1 MIRAVVD
8 TNVVFEGLTSLSAAS
23 QVMDAWVERRFVPC
37 VSTALALEYE
47 EVLTNKLGAK
57 KGPAAL
63 KALQALLDR
72 AQFVP
77 IHYRVRPAS
86 PDPDDDFVLE
96 AAYNSGAVVVTRNL
110 KDLKAAGASLG
121 IVVRTP
127 DEFLE
132 DLDQEVP
139 GWPA

>member
-8 TNVVFEGLTSLSAAS
+8 TNVVFEGLTSLSAAG
-23 QVMDAWVERRFVPC
+23 QVMDAWARRSFVPC

-47 EVLTNKLGAK
+47 EVLTNKLGARK
-57 KGPAAL
+57 RPVAL

-72 AQFVP
+72 AEFVA

-96 AAYNSGAVVVTRNL
+96 AAYNSGAVIVTRNL
-110 KDLKAAGASLG
+110 KDLRAAGASLG
-121 IVVRTP
+121 IDVRTP

-139 GWPA
+139 